1 MKIAR
6 YAVFALGLSLAACGC
21 GKDDAAPVDEA
32 PPPAAAPAP
41 DTTATMDSTMM
52 HMDTTTTTHM

>member
-6 YAVFALGLSLAACGC
+6 YAAFALGLTLAACGP
-21 GKDDAAPVDEA
+21 KDEAEPVNEA

-52 HMDTTTTTHM
+52 HTDTTTTTRL